1 MNLALFYLS
10 CTLYAQQ
17 QIKNLNCPEES
28 TTDPSL
34 EATPPGAVYKEAV
47 GSVSSAFDLILPNEL
62 FREGGVRINDD
73 CHALCFSGPASQNS
87 PCEPVLPLENRRAQR
102 LVSLSTCLLCQ
113 TTAWL
118 PQQEST
124 KVWLNKI
131 ELHVSHDCLLVLIL
145 QTPSLKLYYRRNVF
159 IDY

>member
-17 QIKNLNCPEES
+17 QIKNLSCPGV

-34 EATPPGAVYKEAV
+34 EATPPGAIYKEAV
-47 GSVSSAFDLILPNEL
+47 GSVSSAFDLILLNEL
-62 FREGGVRINDD
+62 FREGGMGINYD

-87 PCEPVLPLENRRAQR
+87 PCEPVLPLENRRARR

-113 TTAWL
+113 TTA
-118 PQQEST
+118 
-124 KVWLNKI
+124 
-131 ELHVSHDCLLVLIL
+131 
-145 QTPSLKLYYRRNVF
+145 
-159 IDY
+159 